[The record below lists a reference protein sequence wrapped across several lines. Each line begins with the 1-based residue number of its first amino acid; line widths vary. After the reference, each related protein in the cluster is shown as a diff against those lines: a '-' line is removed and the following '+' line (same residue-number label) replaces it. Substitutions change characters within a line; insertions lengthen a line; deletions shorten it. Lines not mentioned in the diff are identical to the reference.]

1 MPLYGHPTK
10 LGKSVY
16 DSGQIEIEPQR
27 FQFIPF
33 WQSDSSVTHTDGENI
48 TTTKLD
54 LGTKVVSHH
63 VKQTMTPET
72 IEPQEIYM
80 ATLKLSFYDF
90 LAPSICGEN
99 IQITSGDVVTSEGT
113 VTNELGFYNVHS
125 TKTLEHPSGDQTLDI
140 DTIRNDDEI
149 PHFLRTRSA
158 YIYDQSPMLGSRY
171 MKVPAKVKRIN
182 PYTWY
187 GLFIYNDSERGA
199 TPADTSIFYRLKQT
213 LKYYAL

>member
-10 LGKSVY
+10 LGKSITDTTY
-16 DSGQIEIEPQR
+16 TIEPQR
-27 FQFIPF
+27 FQFVPF
-33 WQSDSSVTHTDGENI
+33 WQSDNSVTHTDGENI
-48 TTTKLD
+48 TTTKFD
-54 LGTKVVSHH
+54 LGTKIVSHH

-80 ATLKLSFYDF
+80 ATLKFSFFDY
-90 LAPSICGEN
+90 LAPSICGEH
-99 IQITSGDVVTSEGT
+99 IQITSGDVVTSAESPT
-113 VTNELGFYNVHS
+113 TELGFYNTYS
-125 TKTLEHPSGDQTLDI
+125 TRTLEHPTGDQTLDI
-140 DTIRNDDEI
+140 DTIRNDDEL
-149 PHFLRTRSA
+149 PHFLRTKSA
-158 YIYDQSPMLGSRY
+158 YVYDQSPMLGSRY

-199 TPADTSIFYRLKQT
+199 TAADTQIKYRIKQT